1 LLSLKHEKST
11 TRKFRTQL
19 KQKCKTYQNNEST
32 NLNKSKKTA
41 KDSSKNQSKS
51 YFCLTKKKTNKKQ
64 VPESES
70 KKSKQKKRKNKQ
82 QKHIKYMNFQTNPPP
97 KKT

>member
-1 LLSLKHEKST
+1 MQNISKQRIH
-11 TRKFRTQL
+11 KF
-19 KQKCKTYQNNEST
+19 KQI
-32 NLNKSKKTA
+32 KKTA

-70 KKSKQKKRKNKQ
+70 KKSKQKKEKTNNKN
-82 QKHIKYMNFQTNPPP
+82 T
-97 KKT
+97 